1 MRDILEHAATL
12 PDPPR
17 IGRRVP
23 ELDQLP
29 LDEQAVVKDV
39 LESLLLKYQARRWE
53 EARAAAA
60 TAPAKKAAPKRSAHA
75 TAR

>member
-1 MRDILEHAATL
+1 
-12 PDPPR
+12 
-17 IGRRVP
+17 
-23 ELDQLP
+23 LP

-60 TAPAKKAAPKRSAHA
+60 AAPAKKTTPKRAAHA